1 MASREEVA
9 EPTQQ
14 PTSGVS
20 STLFTGLACAACVV
34 IFAGL
39 SYQQG
44 FSWETASRYGYFPG
58 SEIWGGKYWGLI
70 SSTFVH
76 REMWHATF
84 NLYWLWV
91 LGSRLELAIGPIRW
105 LAFFATAA
113 FITSAMQ
120 LGITGE
126 TGIGASGVLYAFF
139 GFMYTAR
146 DRCPQFTSAVDRKT
160 ATAFFAWLL
169 LCIVTTAIGIW
180 QVGNVAHVSGLLFGY
195 LAAHAF
201 VLQTR
206 RVQARLGLVA
216 VSVVATLFLVWCPW
230 SVTWAS
236 VKAYELL
243 LKRNYAEAIP
253 RFQHVLEQG
262 GDPAW
267 VLYNLG
273 LAYWEAGN
281 REGYRATLERLRRV
295 SEREAAELENA
306 IKAEDGRRQSS
317 GTEFRGHVPNSD
329 SQ

>member
-9 EPTQQ
+9 EPIQR

-39 SYQQG
+39 SCQQE
-44 FSWETASRYGYFPG
+44 FSWEIASRWGYPPG
-58 SEIWGGKYWGLI
+58 SEIWYGKYWGLI

-76 REMWHATF
+76 REIWHAAF

-105 LAFFATAA
+105 LAFFITSA

-120 LGITGE
+120 LGITGD
-126 TGIGASGVLYAFF
+126 TGFGASGVLYAFF

-146 DRCPQFTSAVDRKT
+146 NEYPQFASVVDRKT
-160 ATAFFAWLL
+160 AMTFFAWLL

-201 VLQTR
+201 VLQTG
-206 RVQARLGLVA
+206 RVQARSGLAA
-216 VSVVATLFLVWCPW
+216 VSVVATLFLFWCPW
-230 SVTWAS
+230 SVTWTS

-243 LKRNYAEAIP
+243 QKGNYSEAI
-253 RFQHVLEQG
+253 RKYQHVLEKG
-262 GDPAW
+262 GESAW
-267 VLYNLG
+267 ALYNLG
-273 LAYWEAGN
+273 WAYWEAGSQ
-281 REGYRATLERLRRV
+281 EEYRATLERLRRV
-295 SEREAAELENA
+295 SEQDAVELEEA
-306 IKAEDGRRQSS
+306 IKAEDVQRQS
-317 GTEFRGHVPNSD
+317 NAND
-329 SQ
+329 AQ